1 MLMAIDT
8 SFGKFSIALYEG
20 EKQIAYFENEEY
32 TKQAE
37 MLVPEIEN
45 ILAANNL
52 SYQDIEKIACC
63 NGPGSF
69 TGLRIGIAAVK
80 GLELALGIK
89 TIAVSSLEAA
99 AIAQNGGKV
108 YLDAKRGEAYFQ
120 EFDNDFN
127 PLSEPQLIEYEGSF
141 SAAPNAD
148 LVAKLALAKPNADA
162 TLEPLY
168 IRKPDAKLPSK

>member
-8 SFGKFSIALYEG
+8 SFGKFSIALYKG
-20 EKQIAYFENEEY
+20 EEQVAYFENEEY

-45 ILAANNL
+45 ILEANNL
-52 SYQDIEKIACC
+52 SYQDLEKIACC
-63 NGPGSF
+63 IGPGSF

-80 GLELALGIK
+80 GLELALGAK
-89 TIAVSSLEAA
+89 TVAVTSLEAV
-99 AIAQNGGKV
+99 AIAQGGGKI

-120 EFDNDFN
+120 EFDNNFN
-127 PLSEPQLIEYEGSF
+127 ALSQPQLIEYKGSF

-148 LVAKLALAKPNADA
+148 LVAKRVLAKPNAVA
-162 TLEPLY
+162 KLAPLY
-168 IRKPDAKLPSK
+168 LRKPDAKLPSK